1 MTRYPGGKTNMSGRV
16 KYESYRRVLDVF
28 RWLEDSPDGLRR
40 LAIVADGLPSYPM
53 VL

>member
-16 KYESYRRVLDVF
+16 KYKSYRRVLDVLQ
-28 RWLEDSPDGLRR
+28 WLEDSPDGLRR
-40 LAIVADGLPSYPM
+40 LAIIADGLPSCLM